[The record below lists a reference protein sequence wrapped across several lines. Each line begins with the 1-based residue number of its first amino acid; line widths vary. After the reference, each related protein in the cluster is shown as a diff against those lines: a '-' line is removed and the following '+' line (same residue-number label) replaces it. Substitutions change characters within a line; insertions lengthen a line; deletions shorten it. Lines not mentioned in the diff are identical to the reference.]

1 MSVPTLPGLPSGI
14 TSRIVAVQDLDI
26 HILEAAPPSTDSSS
40 KPPLLLLLHGFPELA
55 YSWRK
60 IMTPLAAEGYLVV
73 APDQRGY
80 GQTKSRKPGE
90 RQGKISYDDD
100 IAPFRMINLA
110 TDIVGLVY
118 ALGYTSV
125 AAIIGHDFGS
135 PVAAHCALIRPDL
148 FRSMVLM
155 SAPYSGP
162 PELSEFEKPDAKSL
176 AHRVNEMLAKL
187 DPPFKHYTMY
197 FSGPDADR
205 DMLNPPGG
213 LHAFL
218 RGYYHLKSADWEK
231 NGSCAPV
238 DLSKGVVG
246 ALAVLP
252 QYYIMPFSK
261 TMPECIVDNAASE
274 EIASSTWLTDEELDY
289 YINQFQERGFQGGL
303 NWYRCQTD
311 SLKWSEDLRI
321 FSGKEIEVPAM
332 FIGGVRDWGVWQ
344 IPGAAEKMRQ
354 RLRRQMNEDDFV
366 LVDGAGHWVQQ
377 EKPEAVVRNLLRFL
391 RKTSS

>member
-125 AAIIGHDFGS
+125 
-135 PVAAHCALIRPDL
+135 IR
-148 FRSMVLM
+148 
-155 SAPYSGP
+155 
-162 PELSEFEKPDAKSL
+162 
-176 AHRVNEMLAKL
+176 
-187 DPPFKHYTMY
+187 
-197 FSGPDADR
+197 
-205 DMLNPPGG
+205 
-213 LHAFL
+213 
-218 RGYYHLKSADWEK
+218 K
-231 NGSCAPV
+231 NV
-238 DLSKGVVG
+238 
-246 ALAVLP
+246 
-252 QYYIMPFSK
+252 
-261 TMPECIVDNAASE
+261 EC
-274 EIASSTWLTDEELDY
+274 
-289 YINQFQERGFQGGL
+289 
-303 NWYRCQTD
+303 
-311 SLKWSEDLRI
+311 
-321 FSGKEIEVPAM
+321 
-332 FIGGVRDWGVWQ
+332 
-344 IPGAAEKMRQ
+344 
-354 RLRRQMNEDDFV
+354 
-366 LVDGAGHWVQQ
+366 
-377 EKPEAVVRNLLRFL
+377 RFL
-391 RKTSS
+391 KILSNLQAPCK